1 MANTLTAVLPSI
13 YAGLDM
19 VSREMIGAIPAVQ
32 RDATLE
38 RAAVGQ
44 SVNVPVVP
52 AATTGNVTPGT
63 TPPNDGDVTP
73 ESIPVAITKAKYS
86 PVRWSGEEQRAVGPT
101 GQYNRILADQFAQSM
116 RVLANE
122 VEADIVL
129 AAANGA
135 SRAYGT
141 AGTAP
146 FNTADDLSDFAG
158 VNRILDE
165 NGAPM
170 QGRRM
175 IINSAARF
183 NLESKQKILLKVNES
198 GGDDFLRDRIVGRVL
213 GFGIGV
219 TAGDA
224 IHVKGT
230 GALYDTDL
238 GAPLAVG
245 ATSVHVDTGTGTAVP
260 GDLITFA
267 GDSNIYVVKTGFP
280 GDGDQDVVLN
290 KPGLRSSL
298 ADGVDVT
305 IGNNYRPNV
314 AFTPNAMVLAARA
327 PAAPDGGDM
336 ADDATFVVDPASGL
350 GFEVR
355 LYREYRRIRYEVAL
369 AWGVGVVKSEH
380 IALLLG

>member
-52 AATTGNVTPGT
+52 AASGGNVTPGT

-73 ESIPVAITKAKYS
+73 ESIPVTISKSKYS

-116 RVLANE
+116 RWLANQ

-146 FNTADDLSDFAG
+146 FGTADDLSDFAG
-158 VNRILDE
+158 VNKILDD

-175 IINSAARF
+175 VINSSARF
-183 NLESKQKILLKVNES
+183 NLESKQKILLRVNEA

-219 TAGDA
+219 TAGA
-224 IHVKGT
+224 VEHVKGT
-230 GALYDTDL
+230 GAGYLVND
-238 GAPLAVG
+238 AAAAVG
-245 ATSVHVDTGTGTAVP
+245 DDDIPVDTGTGTVLA
-260 GDLITFA
+260 GDVVTFA
-267 GDSNIYVVKTGFP
+267 GDTNKYVAGGLSGSVLN
-280 GDGDQDVVLN
+280 LN
-290 KPGLRSSL
+290 KPGLRIAP
-298 ADGVDVT
+298 ADNAAITVGDDYT
-305 IGNNYRPNV
+305 PNV
-314 AFTPNAMVLAARA
+314 AFTQNAMVLAARA
-327 PAAPDGGDM
+327 PAAPEGGDS
-336 ADDATFVVDPASGL
+336 ADDATFVVDPVSGL

-355 LYREYRRIRYEVAL
+355 LYREYRRVRYEVAL
-369 AWGVGVVKSEH
+369 AWGVGVVKEEH

>member
-38 RAAVGQ
+38 RASVGQ
-44 SVNVPVVP
+44 TVNIPVVP
-52 AATTGNVTPGT
+52 AASGGNVTPGT

-73 ESIPVAITKAKYS
+73 ESVPVTITKSKYS
-86 PVRWSGEEQRAVGPT
+86 PVRWSGEEQNAVGPT
-101 GQYNRILADQFAQSM
+101 GQYNKILADQFAQAM
-116 RVLANE
+116 RWLANQ

-146 FNTADDLSDFAG
+146 FGTSDDLSDFAG
-158 VNRILDE
+158 VNQILDE

-170 QGRRM
+170 QGRRL
-175 IINSAARF
+175 IINPAARF
-183 NLESKQKILLKVNES
+183 NLEAKQKILLKVNES
-198 GGDDFLRDRIVGRVL
+198 GGDDFLRRRVVGSVL
-213 GFGIGV
+213 NFGIGV
-219 TAGDA
+219 TAGA
-224 IHVKGT
+224 VQHVKGT
-230 GALYDTDL
+230 GAAYQVNDVA
-238 GAPLAVG
+238 GAPVG
-245 ATSVHVDTGTGTAVP
+245 DTSVPVDTGTGTILA
-260 GDLITFA
+260 GDVVTFA
-267 GDSNIYVVKTGFP
+267 GDSNKYVSSGLS
-280 GDGDQDVVLN
+280 GGLLGIN
-290 KPGLRSSL
+290 KPGMRLL
-298 ADGVDVT
+298 AADGTVITV
-305 IGNNYRPNV
+305 GNSYTPNV
-314 AFTPNAMVLAARA
+314 AFTENALILAARA
-327 PAAPDGGDM
+327 PFAPEGGDM
-336 ADDATFVVDPASGL
+336 AEDSTFVVDPVSGL

-355 LYREYRRIRYEVAL
+355 LYREYRRVRYEVAL

>member
-1 MANTLTAVLPSI
+1 MPSI
-13 YAGLDM
+13 YAGLDI

-52 AATTGNVTPGT
+52 AATGGNVTPGA

-73 ESIPVAITKAKYS
+73 ESIPVTITKSKYS

-101 GQYNRILADQFAQSM
+101 GQYNKILADQFAQSM
-116 RVLANE
+116 RWLANQ
-122 VEADIVL
+122 VETDVVT

-135 SRAYGT
+135 SRAWGT

-146 FNTADDLSDFAG
+146 FGTVDDLSDFAG
-158 VNRILDE
+158 VNMILDE

-170 QGRRM
+170 QDRRM
-175 IINSAARF
+175 ILNPAARF
-183 NLESKQKILLKVNES
+183 NLESKQKILLRMNES
-198 GGDDFLRDRIVGRVL
+198 GGDDFLRNRIVGRVL
-213 GFGIGV
+213 SFSIGV
-219 TAGDA
+219 TAGA
-224 IHVKGT
+224 VLHTPGT
-230 GALYDTDL
+230 AAGYVTDL
-238 GAPLAVG
+238 GASLVAG
-245 ATSVHVDTGTGTAVP
+245 AKTVHVDTGTGSILK
-260 GDLITFA
+260 GDVVTFA
-267 GDSNIYVVKTGFP
+267 GDDNMYVAGTGFP
-280 GDGDQDVVLN
+280 GDGDQDLILAA
-290 KPGLRSSL
+290 PGLRAGL
-298 ADGVDVT
+298 ADGVAMSKGAAYT
-305 IGNNYRPNV
+305 PNV

-327 PAAPDGGDM
+327 PAAPDGGDS
-336 ADDATFVVDPASGL
+336 ADDATFVVDPVSGL